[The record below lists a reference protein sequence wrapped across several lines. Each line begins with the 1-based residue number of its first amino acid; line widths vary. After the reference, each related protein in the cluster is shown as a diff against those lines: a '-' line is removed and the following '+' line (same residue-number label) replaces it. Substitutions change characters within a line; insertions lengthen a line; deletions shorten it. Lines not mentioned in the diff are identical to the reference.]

1 MTFTVPKL
9 NSNLP
14 IARFGTQNLLI
25 IDRTNEWLVVVA
37 IDQNVRSGD
46 YLIYFRYDDE
56 DAQALSIPFAVEEKN
71 RRDFG
76 EDDTF
81 FEDRQPARPTVVWPR
96 NLSAIDFENSSESKL
111 PFSLPNSN
119 LTESIETLVERSRS
133 TPREATAL
141 GGQVRNDTT
150 LLAPS
155 QAIVANLIYSEDETW
170 TLILD
175 HGRSTYSLFSFQGE
189 ANVTLG
195 SGVDQGQPIAELTP
209 SQGDTN
215 YPQPDLYWW
224 VSLNGAI
231 ISPSLLL
238 EWQSAE

>member
-1 MTFTVPKL
+1 MPKL

-71 RRDFG
+71 RREFG

-175 HGRSTYSLFSFQGE
+175 KGRSTYSLFSFQGE
-189 ANVTLG
+189 ADVTLG
-195 SGVDQGQPIAELTP
+195 SGVDQG
-209 SQGDTN
+209 
-215 YPQPDLYWW
+215 
-224 VSLNGAI
+224 
-231 ISPSLLL
+231 
-238 EWQSAE
+238 